1 MKLSVLSRL
10 SLVNAVGFSAS
21 TVMPLWLTGVAQR
34 FHQPPWF
41 AGAAV
46 VAQIGG
52 AATFNLLT
60 PLLFRRWRPL
70 TLARA
75 ALALAAAAYLL
86 AATGRGDLFLPACL
100 GCGAAL
106 GVVLNVT
113 NRLMGSA
120 EHAQRGYALFV
131 LIEVLFATLLFLG
144 SAAAMARF
152 GLLAVFPVV
161 SGAALLA
168 LLALTSLKLEA
179 AAPAR
184 LGVVRPPARRGA
196 AILGLVSFALFF
208 TGQAALNAF
217 MPTIGQAAGLS
228 AGKASAL
235 IGLGMPSGFAG
246 ALAARGVGERV
257 RPALPVVAVALAL
270 AALAPLLTLGPRPAV
285 FVGGEVVL
293 SVCTIFVVPYFF
305 AELASL
311 DRSGRYA
318 AFGPAMM
325 LTGIA
330 CGPSAAVML
339 HAGLGLPAVGVFA
352 AALLA
357 LGAAAFLWAAR
368 RAPLIPSVP

>member
-1 MKLSVLSRL
+1 
-10 SLVNAVGFSAS
+10 
-21 TVMPLWLTGVAQR
+21 
-34 FHQPPWF
+34 
-41 AGAAV
+41 
-46 VAQIGG
+46 
-52 AATFNLLT
+52 
-60 PLLFRRWRPL
+60 
-70 TLARA
+70 
-75 ALALAAAAYLL
+75 
-86 AATGRGDLFLPACL
+86 
-100 GCGAAL
+100 
-106 GVVLNVT
+106 
-113 NRLMGSA
+113 
-120 EHAQRGYALFV
+120 
-131 LIEVLFATLLFLG
+131 
-144 SAAAMARF
+144 
-152 GLLAVFPVV
+152 
-161 SGAALLA
+161 
-168 LLALTSLKLEA
+168 
-179 AAPAR
+179 
-184 LGVVRPPARRGA
+184 
-196 AILGLVSFALFF
+196 
-208 TGQAALNAF
+208 